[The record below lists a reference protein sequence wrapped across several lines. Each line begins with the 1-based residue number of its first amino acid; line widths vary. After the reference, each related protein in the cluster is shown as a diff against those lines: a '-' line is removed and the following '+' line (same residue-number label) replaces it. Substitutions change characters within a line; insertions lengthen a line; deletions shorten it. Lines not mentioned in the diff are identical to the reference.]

1 MSGTGRIDAKAV
13 ARRLRALRALMG
25 ERGWTQAEAAERTGV
40 SVSAIQRAEDGRFSI
55 DSLVKMQRA
64 YGSSLDYIIH
74 GDTQANPPLRPF
86 AEPLPEV

>member
-1 MSGTGRIDAKAV
+1 MSQTENIDAKAV

-25 ERGWTQAEAAERTGV
+25 ERGWTQVEAAEHTGL
-40 SVSAIQRAEDGRFSI
+40 SVSAIQRAEDGRFSA

-74 GDTQANPPLRPF
+74 GKGA
-86 AEPLPEV
+86 